1 MDVIT
6 LNEERGWNIR
16 KAKLY
21 GAFIGKEE
29 GLGARYNR
37 SFAEEIDLL
46 LSHQGRVFWETFLGN
61 FKKKNLILSHFGLI
75 LAMAEL
81 WHIHHTLNRKVTT
94 LYTSRWSVVLSS
106 FSVLI

>member
-1 MDVIT
+1 MALLQERKKDWGQDIT
-6 LNEERGWNIR
+6 GLLQ
-16 KAKLY
+16 KKLIY
-21 GAFIGKEE
+21 CYPIKVGF
-29 GLGARYNR
+29 
-37 SFAEEIDLL
+37 F
-46 LSHQGRVFWETFLGN
+46 GRLFLCN

-81 WHIHHTLNRKVTT
+81 WHIHYTLNRKVTA